1 MITVQSDTTLQTTA
15 SKMQE
20 LNPNLSEK
28 MSEMIKNY
36 THQKIRVS
44 FLTVMK
50 FEAVLMSLALIW
62 SEITL

>member
-36 THQKIRVS
+36 TYVS
-44 FLTVMK
+44 VN
-50 FEAVLMSLALIW
+50 
-62 SEITL
+62 

>member
-28 MSEMIKNY
+28 MLEMIKNY

>member
-36 THQKIRVS
+36 THQ
-44 FLTVMK
+44 
-50 FEAVLMSLALIW
+50 
-62 SEITL
+62 